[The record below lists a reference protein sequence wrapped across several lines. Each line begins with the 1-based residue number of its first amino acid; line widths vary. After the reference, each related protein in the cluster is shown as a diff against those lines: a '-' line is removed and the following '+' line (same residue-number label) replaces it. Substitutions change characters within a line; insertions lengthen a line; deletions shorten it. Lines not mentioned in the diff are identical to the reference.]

1 MAGGATERGPSLTA
15 GGGGALASARGHR
28 PSSSGAMPA
37 TAVTTV
43 VGHTFC
49 QSYHGWQTR
58 LARQRGQFNFTFTY
72 TFSEALG
79 VRGGGNNGSSPTDG
93 VRTTELGIRNTN
105 CGVLG
110 ADRTHLSTSG
120 TAWVCLT

>member
-1 MAGGATERGPSLTA
+1 
-15 GGGGALASARGHR
+15 
-28 PSSSGAMPA
+28 MPA